1 MAPNATRIPFL
12 AEALDI
18 NSARF
23 VVGPILISR
32 IRESKRAF
40 STVFFSRSDSSGP
53 SYRQPSRFFYFV
65 FGFALFLEAVGVRDD
80 C

>member
-32 IRESKRAF
+32 IGESKRAF
-40 STVFFSRSDSSGP
+40 P
-53 SYRQPSRFFYFV
+53 
-65 FGFALFLEAVGVRDD
+65 LFLEAVGVRDD